1 MSMPDLMA
9 FWFWDDSPFWVIVI
23 VGVMV
28 SWAVGSRRSPRRC
41 PRCHEHN
48 REAAIYCA
56 QCGLKLPQ
64 R

>member
-1 MSMPDLMA
+1 MWMPGILA
-9 FWFWDDSPFWVIVI
+9 FWFFNDSPFWVMI
-23 VGVMV
+23 GVAV
-28 SWAVGSRRSPRRC
+28 FVTWAVGARRSPRRC

-56 QCGLKLPQ
+56 QCGGKLPQ

>member
-1 MSMPDLMA
+1 MNVPA
-9 FWFWDDSPFWVIVI
+9 FFTFWFWDDSALWIIVA
-23 VGVMV
+23 VAVMA
-28 SWAVGSRRSPRRC
+28 SWAVGARRSPRAC

-56 QCGLKLPQ
+56 QCGVKLPQ